1 MFNKTKYLLTGFF
14 LVTIFSI
21 NTFASNDT
29 TSALRGDAGVS
40 GATVVVT
47 NVSTGISKTTTSDA
61 NGIFSVGNLK
71 PGGPYNITISKSGF
85 TSESLDNVYLTVSET
100 AKLSV
105 ALVSTADIDDVVVT
119 GTKTASVQ
127 TSLAVTSADIE
138 NIPSIERSISD
149 YVKKDSRIFVEG
161 TSRNATIS
169 VSGTNNRYNNFTVDG
184 IEQNDQLGLNANGF
198 PSVRN
203 PISIETIEQIQVD
216 ISPFD
221 VSKGNFTG
229 ASINAVTKSGTN
241 EFTGAYYNYST
252 DEDNVG
258 ALNGQKP
265 SQFSDETKG
274 FVLGGP
280 IIKDKLF
287 FFASLE
293 EFTSVTPAEPY
304 TYRTATQ
311 ALIDEVRAQTIA
323 LYNYDPGTT
332 SFLPPPEMADKEL
345 IKLDWYINDSH
356 RLEYVYSFSEDN
368 TVRPYNYDIRFS
380 SHYYNYP
387 AKTEKDTYAY
397 YGDISDNLYVQ
408 VKYSEVEWANDQ
420 DSLGGE
426 DFPHVEIKIDQ
437 ADGTYTGSGD
447 REVIFLGPD
456 KYRSANEGF
465 AFDEILNMK
474 AVYTMGDHEIT
485 MGYDSIDKRLGN
497 LFISRENG
505 AYKFDGVDNYYA
517 GIPSYFRFN
526 KSATGDPYYAMAGFS
541 GTFETFYIQD
551 KYYVSDILT
560 LNYGLRYDSFEMDA
574 GPAYNEYGSG
584 LLGFRNDTPASTSIV
599 QPRFGFQLD
608 ATNLDMFSSNRI
620 VSAEIRGGYGLFAGR
635 VPNVWLAS
643 PFANSGVVQYGS
655 RTGRFAEGTPECT
668 TGAEITCFKAPE
680 TIYQDFPYSDYA
692 STSPAQAIDPNYD
705 TPSTWKLNLELLL
718 TTANGYDLKLA
729 YNRDD
734 AKDGVGF
741 SDASATVEQVGK
753 TGVVVYDSEGAYYIT
768 NGPGASSDSFTI
780 SVDKDFDNG
789 VSVFA
794 SYTGLDAEN
803 AWNGTSSQLSSNLEY
818 NPRVDLMNVGVG
830 KTPWAIE
837 NRLVAGLNYTAN
849 WFDNAPTKF
858 SLFYKV
864 YSGKRFSYGFD
875 GLYDGY
881 DDGNTLLYIPTVG
894 DPNVVYSGVTEGEVL
909 TAVSGL
915 GAAGSHLDANSGTLP
930 YTRQLDLRIA
940 QEIPLP
946 SLRLRASSG
955 DRNIGVGSDNH
966 KVLVYFDLLNVMN
979 FINEDK
985 GHSYYQ
991 SQGMRR
997 VLNSDGLDSDGRI
1010 IITGVN
1016 SSGASI
1022 DSYASRY
1029 RMQLGFTYKF

>member
-1 MFNKTKYLLTGFF
+1 MG
-14 LVTIFSI
+14 
-21 NTFASNDT
+21 
-29 TSALRGDAGVS
+29 
-40 GATVVVT
+40 
-47 NVSTGISKTTTSDA
+47 
-61 NGIFSVGNLK
+61 
-71 PGGPYNITISKSGF
+71 
-85 TSESLDNVYLTVSET
+85 
-100 AKLSV
+100 
-105 ALVSTADIDDVVVT
+105 
-119 GTKTASVQ
+119 
-127 TSLAVTSADIE
+127 
-138 NIPSIERSISD
+138 
-149 YVKKDSRIFVEG
+149 
-161 TSRNATIS
+161 
-169 VSGTNNRYNNFTVDG
+169 
-184 IEQNDQLGLNANGF
+184 
-198 PSVRN
+198 
-203 PISIETIEQIQVD
+203 
-216 ISPFD
+216 
-221 VSKGNFTG
+221 
-229 ASINAVTKSGTN
+229 
-241 EFTGAYYNYST
+241 
-252 DEDNVG
+252 
-258 ALNGQKP
+258 
-265 SQFSDETKG
+265 
-274 FVLGGP
+274 
-280 IIKDKLF
+280 
-287 FFASLE
+287 
-293 EFTSVTPAEPY
+293 
-304 TYRTATQ
+304 
-311 ALIDEVRAQTIA
+311 
-323 LYNYDPGTT
+323 
-332 SFLPPPEMADKEL
+332 
-345 IKLDWYINDSH
+345 
-356 RLEYVYSFSEDN
+356 
-368 TVRPYNYDIRFS
+368 
-380 SHYYNYP
+380 
-387 AKTEKDTYAY
+387 
-397 YGDISDNLYVQ
+397 
-408 VKYSEVEWANDQ
+408 NDQ
-420 DSLGGE
+420 DALGGE
-426 DFPHVEIKIDQ
+426 DFPEVRIKISA
-437 ADGTYTGSGD
+437 ADGSFNGSTQ
-447 REVIFLGPD
+447 ENIFLGPD
-456 KYRSANEGF
+456 KYRSANEVF
-465 AFDEILNMK
+465 AFDEIMNLK

-485 MGYDSIDKRLGN
+485 VGYDSIDKRLGN

-505 AYKFDGVDNYYA
+505 AYQFEGVQNYYD

-560 LNYGLRYDSFEMDA
+560 LNYGLRYDSFEMDT

-608 ATNLDMFSSNRI
+608 ATNLDMFSNNRI

>member
-14 LVTIFSI
+14 LISIFSV

-29 TSALRGDAGVS
+29 TSALRGDAGV
-40 GATVVVT
+40 ANANVVVT
-47 NVSTGISKTTTSDA
+47 NLSTGISKTTSSDA
-61 NGIFSVGNLK
+61 NGVFSIGNLK
-71 PGGPYNITISKSGF
+71 PGGPYKITVSKSGYA
-85 TSESLDNVYLTVSET
+85 TETLDNVYLTVSET

-105 ALVSTADIDDVVVT
+105 DLVLTSDIDDVVVT
-119 GTKTASVQ
+119 GTRSATVQ
-127 TSLAVTSADIE
+127 TSLAVTAEDIA

-149 YVKKDSRIFVEG
+149 YVKRDSRIFVEG
-161 TSRNATIS
+161 TSRNATIA

-241 EFTGAYYNYST
+241 EFKGSYYEYST
-252 DEDNVG
+252 DQDNVG
-258 ALNGQKP
+258 KLNGQKA

-287 FFASLE
+287 FFASVE

-311 ALIDEVRAQTIA
+311 ALIDEVRQQTID

-345 IKLDWYINDSH
+345 LKLDWYINDNH
-356 RLEYVYSFSEDN
+356 RLEYVYSYSEDN
-368 TVRPYNYDIRFS
+368 QVRPYNYDIRFS

-387 AKTEKDTYAY
+387 ATTEKDTYAY

-420 DSLGGE
+420 DALGGE
-426 DFPHVEIKIDQ
+426 DFPHVEIRIDQ
-437 ADGTYTGSGD
+437 PDGTYTGSGS

-465 AFDEILNMK
+465 AFDEILNLK
-474 AVYTMGDHEIT
+474 AVYTMGDHEYT
-485 MGYDSIDKRLGN
+485 VGYDSIDKRLGN

-505 AYKFDGVDNYYA
+505 AYRFNGVDNYYA
-517 GIPSYFRFN
+517 GIPYYFRFN

-560 LNYGLRYDSFEMDA
+560 VNYGLRYDSFEMDA

-608 ATNLDMFSSNRI
+608 ASDFNLFSSDRI

-655 RTGRFAEGTPECT
+655 RTGRFGVPDCT
-668 TGAEITCFKAPE
+668 TGNEISCFKAPE
-680 TIYQDFPYSDYA
+680 TIYQDFPYANFA
-692 STSPAQAIDPNYD
+692 STSPAQGIDPSYD
-705 TPSTWKLNLELLL
+705 TPSTWKLNLEVLL
-718 TTANGYDLKLA
+718 TTANGTDLKFA

-734 AKDGVGF
+734 SKDGIGF
-741 SDASATVEQVGK
+741 SDASASVHTTGK
-753 TGVVVYDSEGAYYIT
+753 TGVVRYNTDDAFYVTNAEGV
-768 NGPGASSDSFTI
+768 SSDSFTF

-789 VSVFA
+789 ASVFA
-794 SYTGLDAEN
+794 SYTNLDAQSGWV
-803 AWNGTSSQLSSNLEY
+803 ATSSQLSSNLEY
-818 NPRVDLMNVGVG
+818 MPRVDLMNVGVG
-830 KTPWAIE
+830 KTPWAIKH
-837 NRLVAGLNYTAN
+837 RLVAGLNYTAN
-849 WFDNAPTKF
+849 IFNNAPTKF
-858 SLFYKV
+858 SLFYKA
-864 YSGKRFSYGFD
+864 YSGKRFSYVFD

-881 DDGNTLLYIPTVG
+881 DDGNTLIYIPTVN

-909 TAVSGL
+909 DAVAGL
-915 GAAGSHLDANSGTLP
+915 GAAGSHVVANSGQLP
-930 YTRQLDLRIA
+930 YTRQLDLRIS
-940 QEIPLP
+940 QEIPTIM
-946 SLRLRASSG
+946 
-955 DRNIGVGSDNH
+955 DH
-966 KVLVYFDLLNVMN
+966 KLIIYFDLLNVLN

-985 GHSYYQ
+985 GHSYFQRY
-991 SQGMRR
+991 STRGILESDG
-997 VLNSDGLDSDGRI
+997 LNSDGQI
-1010 IITGVN
+1010 IITGTDTR
-1016 SSGASI
+1016 GPSI

>member
-287 FFASLE
+287 FFASVE

>member
-14 LVTIFSI
+14 LVTFFSLNI
-21 NTFASNDT
+21 IASNDT

-47 NVSTGISKTTTSDA
+47 NVSTGITKTTTADA
-61 NGIFSVGNLK
+61 NGVFSVGNLK
-71 PGGPYNITISKSGF
+71 PGGPYKITISKSGYA
-85 TSESLDNVYLTVSET
+85 TESLNDVFLTVSET
-100 AKLSV
+100 AKLNV
-105 ALVSTADIDDVVVT
+105 ALVSNADIDDVVVT

-203 PISIETIEQIQVD
+203 PISIETIDQIQVD

-241 EFTGAYYNYST
+241 QFKGAYYNYST

-258 ALNGQKP
+258 DLNGQKP

-287 FFASLE
+287 FFASVE

-368 TVRPYNYDIRFS
+368 TVRPYDYDIIFS

-456 KYRSANEGF
+456 QFRSANEGF

-485 MGYDSIDKRLGN
+485 VGYDSIDKRLGN

-505 AYKFDGVDNYYA
+505 AYQFEGVQNYYD

-560 LNYGLRYDSFEMDA
+560 LNYGLRYDSFEMDT

-608 ATNLDMFSSNRI
+608 ATNLDMFSNDRI

-955 DRNIGVGSDNH
+955 DRNISVGSDNH